1 MGESTKPRAT
11 LRFDRRVRLEFRG
24 ATITSDAGLLACR
37 ELDDALGLTETAN
50 ECLQESRGGRNVQH
64 RLVGLLRQSVY
75 SRLAGYEDTND
86 AERLA
91 QDPTMRIIVGRRDID
106 RPAASTNTMSRFET
120 EVLTQDGNVEGLDRL
135 NAKWVDGAMSRT
147 PHRRVILDMDSSESP
162 VHGEQEGASYN
173 GHFGSTCY
181 HPLFVFNQFGDCE
194 GAMLRAGN
202 VHSAHRWR
210 DVLDPILSR
219 YGATGVR
226 RYFRADAA
234 FAKPDI
240 YEYMEERRVFY
251 AIRLPSNKVL
261 QYEIAPLL
269 IRPVGRPPKRPV
281 IRYDDFWYRAESWD
295 RDRRVVAKVEWHR
308 GELFPRVGFIVT
320 NMTAGPEGVVRFYNG
335 RGTAEQWIKE
345 GKYALNWT
353 RLSCHRFVANRVRLS
368 LFVLAYNLGNFLRR
382 LCLPKAVKHWSLRSV
397 QVKLIKMGGRLVDV
411 EVVLG
416 LVEGHCDG
424 GAGRGAIA
432 VQVNGHFFDADGGGD
447 DVGLVGIVVDVEV
460 VLDLVEGH
468 CDGGTGGGGI
478 AVQVDGYVFGAD
490 GGGDGVGLV
499 PVVIDVEVVLGLV
512 EGCGDGG
519 GRSGAVTVQVHAQ
532 GRSRPGGPPRRQGHR
547 SHRLGPHRRTARRRP
562 L

>member
-1 MGESTKPRAT
+1 MGESTNSRAT
-11 LRFDRRVRLEFRG
+11 LRFDRRIRLEFHG

-64 RLVGLLRQSVY
+64 RLVPLLRQSVY

-91 QDPTMRIIVGRRDID
+91 DDPTMRVVVGDRGID
-106 RPAASTNTMSRFET
+106 RPAASASAMSRFET
-120 EVLTQDGNVEGLDRL
+120 GVLTQDGNVEGLDRL
-135 NAKWVDGAMSRT
+135 NAAWVDRAMSRK

-162 VHGEQEGASYN
+162 VHGEQEGSSYN

-194 GAMLRAGN
+194 GAKLRAGN
-202 VHSAHRWR
+202 VHSAHEWSQ
-210 DVLDPILSR
+210 VLEPILSR
-219 YGATGVR
+219 YAETGLR

-240 YEYMEERRVFY
+240 YEYLEERRVFY

-281 IRYDDFWYRAESWD
+281 ILYDDFWYRAGSWD
-295 RDRRVVAKVEWHR
+295 RARRVVAKVEWHR

-320 NMTAGPEGVVRFYNG
+320 NMTASPEGVVRFYNG

-382 LCLPKAVKHWSLRSV
+382 LCLPKAFKHWSLRSV
-397 QVKLIKMGGRLVDV
+397 QVKLIKMGGRLVRHARRLIFQLS
-411 EVVLG
+411 EVSVPRRLFQG
-416 LVEGHCDG
+416 
-424 GAGRGAIA
+424 
-432 VQVNGHFFDADGGGD
+432 
-447 DVGLVGIVVDVEV
+447 
-460 VLDLVEGH
+460 VLDR
-468 CDGGTGGGGI
+468 I
-478 AVQVDGYVFGAD
+478 
-490 GGGDGVGLV
+490 
-499 PVVIDVEVVLGLV
+499 
-512 EGCGDGG
+512 
-519 GRSGAVTVQVHAQ
+519 GRLSPAP
-532 GRSRPGGPPRRQGHR
+532 S
-547 SHRLGPHRRTARRRP
+547 
-562 L
+562 